1 MKRVIV
7 FGGSGFIGSHVAD
20 ELTRHGYK
28 VTIFDLKNSQCLSGQ
43 QKFIHGDILDKKK
56 VESAIADNDIVYNF
70 AGQSDIN
77 IAAVK
82 PLETITTNIVG
93 NANIL
98 EACVKH
104 KVSRFLFASTV
115 YVYSNAGSFY
125 RSSKQ
130 ACELIIE
137 NYHKQYNLDF
147 TVLRYGTLYGPRADE
162 KNWLYRALK
171 QALVEKKI
179 TRKGDGE
186 EIREYIHVCDA
197 ARLSVKVLDE
207 QYKNQ
212 YVMITGN
219 QQIRIKD
226 LMRMIS
232 EIMGNKLDLE
242 FIKSDEE
249 QRYEITPYNFSPKL
263 ARKILAESYID
274 LGQGILSLMSE
285 MHAVYNHKAQSI
297 KKEI

>member
-20 ELTRHGYK
+20 ELTRQGYK
-28 VTIFDLKNSQCLSGQ
+28 VTIFDLKSSQCLSGR
-43 QKFIHGDILDKKK
+43 QKFVHGDILDKKK
-56 VESAIADNDIVYNF
+56 VESAISDNDIVYNF

-77 IAAVK
+77 IAAAK
-82 PLETITTNIVG
+82 PLEAITTNIVG

-104 KVSRFLFASTV
+104 KVGRFLFASTV

-171 QALVEKKI
+171 QALTEKKI

-232 EIMGNKLDLE
+232 EIMGNGLDLE
-242 FIKSDEE
+242 FIESDEE

-285 MHAVYNHKAQSI
+285 MHAVYNHKAQSV
-297 KKEI
+297 KK